1 MEYRTLENTDSVCIY
16 EAFTQ
21 AFSDY
26 QVSVDMPFKS
36 FETML
41 KRNGFM
47 PAVSVG
53 AFADRTLVGF
63 ILNGVRDWD
72 NEKTVYDL
80 GTGVIPDFRR
90 TGIMGELLNLVTRVL
105 VPEGIGD
112 VITGMDGAVP
122 YYVSLVFP
130 KFIAAVFLVVIMAAM
145 MSTVDG
151 VLLYVSSI
159 LGCTLYKNTIVP
171 ARRAKGIQID
181 DAKVEKTTMN
191 ILKYSTF
198 VIGLIAVPIAF
209 NKPANLTAMLWGAA
223 GPIMSAVAGPVVIG
237 IFSKRPSAKAAA
249 LGSVLGCASFLILY
263 FAKIIGSVY
272 LCCSIGGVVSILF
285 CVIGMYVF
293 PPMDEKLA
301 ADAFKTLED

>member
-90 TGIMGELLNLVTRVL
+90 TGIMGELLNLVSTICIKNKISVYQL
-105 VPEGIGD
+105 E
-112 VITGMDGAVP
+112 VIQDNEKA
-122 YYVSLVFP
+122 L
-130 KFIAAVFLVVIMAAM
+130 
-145 MSTVDG
+145 
-151 VLLYVSSI
+151 
-159 LGCTLYKNTIVP
+159 TLYKKQGFRINRILNCYQLTGKIKEPGVYKVWKLEHPEKLQDDQWTAVKDFWTYPPSWQNAKDAVCAIAKSFSYTIVKFDGNLIGYGIVDKIKGDIAQLAVHP
-171 ARRAKGIQID
+171 HYRRMGVAT
-181 DAKVEKTTMN
+181 E
-191 ILKYSTF
+191 ILLDLLKQTKSLEMRVINVDERDQALNAFLKKLKFSVF
-198 VIGLIAVPIAF
+198 VKQYEMRKHF
-209 NKPANLTAMLWGAA
+209 
-223 GPIMSAVAGPVVIG
+223 SA
-237 IFSKRPSAKAAA
+237 
-249 LGSVLGCASFLILY
+249 
-263 FAKIIGSVY
+263 
-272 LCCSIGGVVSILF
+272 
-285 CVIGMYVF
+285 
-293 PPMDEKLA
+293 
-301 ADAFKTLED
+301 

>member
-1 MEYRTLENTDSVCIY
+1 MEYRTLENTDFVCIY

-90 TGIMGELLNLVTRVL
+90 TGIMGELLNLVSTICIKNKISVYQL
-105 VPEGIGD
+105 E
-112 VITGMDGAVP
+112 VIQDNEKA
-122 YYVSLVFP
+122 L
-130 KFIAAVFLVVIMAAM
+130 
-145 MSTVDG
+145 
-151 VLLYVSSI
+151 
-159 LGCTLYKNTIVP
+159 TLYKKQGFRINRILNCYQLTGKIKEPGIHKVWKLEHPEKLQDDKWTAVKDFWTYPPSWQNAKDAVCAIAKSFSYTIVKFDGNLIGYGIVDKIKGDIAQLAVHP
-171 ARRAKGIQID
+171 KYRRMGVAT
-181 DAKVEKTTMN
+181 E
-191 ILKYSTF
+191 ILLDLLKQTKSLEMRVINVDERDQALNAFLKKLKFSVF
-198 VIGLIAVPIAF
+198 VKQYEMRKHF
-209 NKPANLTAMLWGAA
+209 
-223 GPIMSAVAGPVVIG
+223 SA
-237 IFSKRPSAKAAA
+237 
-249 LGSVLGCASFLILY
+249 
-263 FAKIIGSVY
+263 
-272 LCCSIGGVVSILF
+272 
-285 CVIGMYVF
+285 
-293 PPMDEKLA
+293 
-301 ADAFKTLED
+301 

>member
-1 MEYRTLENTDSVCIY
+1 MEYWTLENTDSVCIY

-90 TGIMGELLNLVTRVL
+90 TGIMGELLNLVSTICIKNKISMYQL
-105 VPEGIGD
+105 E
-112 VITGMDGAVP
+112 VIQDNEKA
-122 YYVSLVFP
+122 L
-130 KFIAAVFLVVIMAAM
+130 
-145 MSTVDG
+145 
-151 VLLYVSSI
+151 
-159 LGCTLYKNTIVP
+159 TLYKKQGFRINRILNCYQLTGKIKEP
-171 ARRAKGIQID
+171 GYIKCGNW
-181 DAKVEKTTMN
+181 N
-191 ILKYSTF
+191 IRKNYKMINGQRSKIF
-198 VIGLIAVPIAF
+198 GLIHLHG
-209 NKPANLTAMLWGAA
+209 KTQKMLFVQSLN
-223 GPIMSAVAGPVVIG
+223 P
-237 IFSKRPSAKAAA
+237 
-249 LGSVLGCASFLILY
+249 FLIRL
-263 FAKIIGSVY
+263 
-272 LCCSIGGVVSILF
+272 LNL
-285 CVIGMYVF
+285 M
-293 PPMDEKLA
+293 E
-301 ADAFKTLED
+301 T